1 MTFSRAATVFL
12 AGALT
17 ACGTPPTERFY
28 TLSMPEVEA
37 SPKSAA
43 FAVAVEPVVVPE
55 VVDRPQMVVRVAS
68 NRVEVSELNR
78 WAEPLKRALPRA
90 IAANIAQELPD
101 ARVYLLG
108 TDNPVAGDYRVRV
121 SIDRFESELGK
132 NAVVDATWAVRFGAE
147 VTHGR
152 TTARVPSN
160 GPGYDA
166 MVAAHSIAAA
176 TIGRDIAA
184 AVSALKR

>member
-1 MTFSRAATVFL
+1 MTLRHVAIVL
-12 AGALT
+12 VVGALT

-28 TLSMPEVEA
+28 TLSMPELSP
-37 SPKSAA
+37 SPKPAA
-43 FAVAVEPVVVPE
+43 IAVAVGPVSVPDM
-55 VVDRPQMVVRVAS
+55 VDRPQMVVRVGS

-90 IAANIAQELPD
+90 IAANIAQELPN

-108 TDNPVAGDYRVRV
+108 TDNPVSGHYQVRV

-132 NAVVDATWAVRFGAE
+132 NAVMDASWSVRLGNE

-160 GPGYDA
+160 GPGYDEV
-166 MVAAHSIAAA
+166 VAAHSAAAA